1 MSILNGKKV
10 QSPAQV
16 LNETIGK
23 RDDKAY
29 KQCLNTNYKILYE
42 EKKEELENLKG
53 QVEELSQRDNP
64 PIIAAVRLLPGEDN
78 GFEDTHKAFGFIDPD
93 CPIVTLR

>member
-1 MSILNGKKV
+1 MSILNGKRV
-10 QSPAQV
+10 QSPAQM
-16 LNETIGK
+16 LNETIRK
-23 RDDKAY
+23 KDDKAY

-42 EKKEELENLKG
+42 EKKEELENLKV
-53 QVEELSQRDNP
+53 QVEELSQRDDP

-93 CPIVTLR
+93 CPVVTLR